1 MFSFIVGIKI
11 TLYLV
16 LVFEKLY
23 GWVLDAAMNKFV
35 KYYYMIIETMRT
47 QTQIRVLSYRN
58 DKSD

>member
-1 MFSFIVGIKI
+1 M
-11 TLYLV
+11 